1 MHGTCGEDGRRAP
14 NSKGVQQL
22 EQQLHLLDMA
32 ATNRVKGAPSTMA
45 AGRAEIGE
53 EAFEHKAAAEECGI
67 NKSRM
72 KTKAII
78 PAVLTRALTV
88 VYLGEK
94 QINLSPFPSS
104 LLQHF
109 EFDVKVKK
117 EKVGRRKIEGWTK
130 KSLSIPWCRQEN
142 RPIRRPGEK
151 MVACRGV

>member
-1 MHGTCGEDGRRAP
+1 
-14 NSKGVQQL
+14 
-22 EQQLHLLDMA
+22 MA
-32 ATNRVKGAPSTMA
+32 ATNRVKGAPSTMG

-94 QINLSPFPSS
+94 QMNLSPFPSS

-117 EKVGRRKIEGWTK
+117 ETDPDLVDGLQGNVLRVEAEE
-130 KSLSIPWCRQEN
+130 CRDL
-142 RPIRRPGEK
+142 
-151 MVACRGV
+151 